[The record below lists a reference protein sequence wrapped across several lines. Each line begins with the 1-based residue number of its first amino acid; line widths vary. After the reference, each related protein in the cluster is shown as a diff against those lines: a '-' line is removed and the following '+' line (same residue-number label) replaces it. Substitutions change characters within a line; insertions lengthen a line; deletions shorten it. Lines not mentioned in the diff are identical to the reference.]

1 MALLVPPDTEAL
13 ILNDLSLD
21 VPDQMNR
28 SIWTRHRGIVGLPG
42 AEMWFASFSLDS
54 MATEDEERPW
64 RAFLFSLRGRQNIF
78 HYPLPR
84 QSHVGGMPLV
94 DAGATDGYSLPLKGM
109 QPSTRILSAGHYMT
123 VPLPSGHQRLV
134 MLAHGHDLVTDAAGQ
149 ATAQLNIELGEVPA
163 VDTVVETAAPFIPVC
178 NADPRVSISW
188 DNAVSGAGFNLE
200 EAL

>member
-1 MALLVPPDTEAL
+1 MALLTVPDTEAL
-13 ILNDLSLD
+13 ILTNLALD

-28 SIWTRHRGIVGLPG
+28 SVWTRHRKIVGLPG
-42 AEMWFASFSLDS
+42 AEMWFPSFVLEP

-78 HYPLPR
+78 HYPLPKQR
-84 QSHVGGMPLV
+84 HVGGKPLV
-94 DAGATDGYSLPLKGM
+94 NAASGSGYTLPLDGM

-134 MLAHGHDLVTDAAGQ
+134 MLAADLITNASGE
-149 ATAQLNIELGEVPA
+149 ATAQLNIELGEIPA
-163 VDTVVETAAPFIPVC
+163 DNVTVETAEPFIPVC
-178 NADPRVSISW
+178 NSEARVSISW
-188 DNAVSGAGFNLE
+188 DNAVSGAGFSLE